1 MKLSELPV
9 SIRASSFLPRIIRGI
24 AAFWSLC
31 GDAATVGID
40 EVLLTA
46 DRDAEED
53 LLDLLLDLQTFAK
66 WPILPQSLQIASRAG
81 HCCLLCRAP
90 PQK

>member
-9 SIRASSFLPRIIRGI
+9 SIRASSFLPQIIRGI
-24 AAFWSLC
+24 SAFWSLC

-46 DRDAEED
+46 GRDAEED

-66 WPILPQSLQIASRAG
+66 WPILPQSLQIASRAE
-81 HCCLLCRAP
+81 HCCLLCWAP